1 MCEMGVSSRSL
12 HPSTLYVLVL
22 PQICL
27 KVLVPY
33 PTSRGVAGSSGTK
46 HLLGAITG
54 KFSVLYALGPLAGWV
69 RGNGGMSSEVG
80 QSCV

>member
-1 MCEMGVSSRSL
+1 MCEMGVISRAL

-27 KVLVPY
+27 KLLVPY
-33 PTSRGVAGSSGTK
+33 PTPRGVAGNSGTK
-46 HLLGAITG
+46 HLLGEITD
-54 KFSVLYALGPLAGWV
+54 KFSVLYALGPLTGWV
-69 RGNGGMSSEVG
+69 RGNGGMSSEAG